1 MENILDSGTRRDFGT
16 GAVRDMAEGKGRM
29 DLLPW
34 DVLAYWFAKNLA
46 WEEKKSEWCRWFL
59 DDIHCAIKRVYTTEH
74 IQDAIT
80 MFTNLAFDGNYL
92 TAILEYA
99 KHMEAGCLKYGDRNW
114 ENGIPVDVYLDSALR
129 HFIKHVRGDDDERH
143 DRAVLWNLWCCLWTI
158 KHKPEMI
165 DAPVGGAT

>member
-34 DVLAYWFAKNLA
+34 DIIADGWIAYDQIKNFVIKLHHATRHIDLAANIRMALNHF
-46 WEEKKSEWCRWFL
+46 
-59 DDIHCAIKRVYTTEH
+59 IGI
-74 IQDAIT
+74 
-80 MFTNLAFDGNYL
+80 AFDGNAE

-99 KHMEAGCLKYGDRNW
+99 KHMEAGCQKYGSRNW

-129 HFIKHVRGDDDERH
+129 HFIKYMRGDDDERH

-158 KHKPEMI
+158 KHEPEMI

>member
-1 MENILDSGTRRDFGT
+1 MENIVDSGTRRDFGT

-34 DVLAYWFAKNLA
+34 DVLEGWIDDG
-46 WEEKKSEWCRWFL
+46 KSEAAGRFIRCMAMAMRGEYQTVSI
-59 DDIHCAIKRVYTTEH
+59 DVAIHSFVE
-74 IQDAIT
+74 
-80 MFTNLAFDGNYL
+80 LAFAGNRY

-99 KHMEAGCLKYGDRNW
+99 KHMEAGCAKYGDRNW
-114 ENGIPVDVYLDSALR
+114 EHGIPVNVYLDSALR
-129 HFIKHVRGDDDERH
+129 HFIKYVRGDDDERH

-165 DAPVGGAT
+165 DAPMGGAT